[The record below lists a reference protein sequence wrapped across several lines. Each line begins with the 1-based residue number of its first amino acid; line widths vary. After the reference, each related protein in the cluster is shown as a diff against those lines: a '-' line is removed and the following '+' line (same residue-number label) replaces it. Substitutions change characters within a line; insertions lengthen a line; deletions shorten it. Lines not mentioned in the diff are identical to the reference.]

1 MTFIGKIY
9 GEADML
15 ALAHAY
21 QATNWHVKHPEL
33 A

>member
-1 MTFIGKIY
+1 MY

-15 ALAHAY
+15 ALAKAY
-21 QATNWHVKHPEL
+21 QDATTRHLKHPPQF